1 MTHSAATARRASAWW
16 CGLALAAFQLVV
28 PVWAGL
34 FDMQL
39 RALHVLLTTAA
50 ILFAVPAF
58 RAPRLLWT
66 LLAADAAMVALAAAA
81 TLPVYAEWEA
91 IITLAA
97 VAEPIDLVL
106 GAVLSLI
113 VLEAA
118 RRGAGSAIP
127 IMVLL
132 AFGYV
137 FVGPLMPG
145 IWVHPGFPPGYVI
158 EQLYFSSGGLFGS
171 LTGTSA
177 TFVAIFILFG
187 ALLQAT
193 GGGQTFM
200 DLALLVAGRRI
211 GGPAKVGV
219 VASALFG
226 MISGSAVANVSVTG
240 NYTIPLMRKL
250 GYQPDFAGGVEA
262 MSSTG
267 GGITPPVMGIAAF
280 IMADFLN
287 VPYLHVIGWAAIPCL
302 LFYIGIL
309 AGVHFEAE
317 RAGLAPVPASELPR
331 PRDVLTWRRLTPLA
345 VPIGLLLVLLF
356 GGASLTEAGF
366 WACVSAMAL
375 YLLAD
380 LSGAG
385 LRLRV
390 LALVDALATGGTA
403 VAQVAPVLVAVSM
416 FTALLGLTGVAPK
429 VSSVILE
436 LGGGNV
442 VGALAVAALVPLL
455 LGAPLPVTATY
466 ILSAALIAPALVRL
480 GLDVAAVHMFLLYWA
495 TLASVT
501 PPTCTACVIAANIAG
516 GNWFRTALVGMRLG
530 FVAFLVPFFF
540 VLNPA
545 LIARGPAVEVAIAA
559 VSGAAGAIFMAAG
572 FFGWFRTR
580 LNALLRL
587 VYLGAGV
594 MLLAPSMALLAAGAG
609 AAALGVGAETLRARR
624 ARVPTLRRDRRGQR

>member
-1 MTHSAATARRASAWW
+1 MTHPAETARRACAWW
-16 CGLALAAFQLVV
+16 SGLALASFQLVV
-28 PVWAGL
+28 PVWAEL

-50 ILFAVPAF
+50 ILFAVPAL

-66 LLAADAAMVALAAAA
+66 LLAADAVMAALAAAA

-106 GAVLSLI
+106 GAALSLI

-118 RRGAGSAIP
+118 RRGAGAAIP
-127 IMVLL
+127 VMVLL

-200 DLALLVAGRRI
+200 DLALLIAGRRI

-219 VASALFG
+219 MASALFG

-240 NYTIPLMRKL
+240 NYTIPLMRRL

-317 RAGLAPVPASELPR
+317 RAGLAPVPAAELPK
-331 PRDVLTWRRLTPLA
+331 PRAVLTLPRLAPLFL
-345 VPIGLLLVLLF
+345 PIGLLLVLLF
-356 GGASLTEAGF
+356 SGASLTEAGF
-366 WACVSAMAL
+366 WACVAVMAL
-375 YLLAD
+375 FLLAD
-380 LSGAG
+380 LSRAG

-390 LALVDALATGGTA
+390 LALIDALAKGGTA

-429 VSSVILE
+429 VSSIILE
-436 LGGGNV
+436 LGAGNI
-442 VGALAVAALVPLL
+442 VGALAVAALIPLL

-545 LIARGPAVEVAIAA
+545 LIARGPGVEVLIAA
-559 VSGAAGAIFMAAG
+559 VSGGAGAVLMAAG

-580 LNALLRL
+580 LTALLRL
-587 VYLGAGV
+587 IYLAAGV
-594 MLLAPSMALLAAGAG
+594 LLLAPSMALLAAGAG
-609 AAALGVGAETLRARR
+609 VAALGLGVETLRARR
-624 ARVPTLRRDRRGQR
+624 ALTPR

>member
-1 MTHSAATARRASAWW
+1 MMHPAETARRAAAWW
-16 CGLALAAFQLVV
+16 SGLALASFQLVV

-50 ILFAVPAF
+50 ILFAMPAL

-66 LLAADAAMVALAAAA
+66 LLVVDAAMVALAAAA

-106 GAVLSLI
+106 GAALGLI

-118 RRGAGSAIP
+118 RRGAGAAIP

-200 DLALLVAGRRI
+200 DLALLIAGRRI

-226 MISGSAVANVSVTG
+226 MISGSAVATVTG
-240 NYTIPLMRKL
+240 NYTIPLMRRL
-250 GYQPDFAGGVEA
+250 GYQADFAGGVEA

-317 RAGLAPVPASELPR
+317 RAGLAPVPAADLPR
-331 PRDVLTWRRLTPLA
+331 PREVLTLPRLAPLF
-345 VPIGLLLVLLF
+345 VPIGLLLFLLF
-356 GGASLTEAGF
+356 SGASLTEAGF
-366 WACVSAMAL
+366 WACVAVMAL
-375 YLLAD
+375 FLAAD
-380 LSGAG
+380 RSRAG
-385 LRLRV
+385 LRLRA
-390 LALVDALATGGTA
+390 LALIDALAKGGTA

-429 VSSVILE
+429 VSSIILE
-436 LGGGNV
+436 LGAGNI
-442 VGALAVAALVPLL
+442 VGALAVAALIPLL

-545 LIARGPAVEVAIAA
+545 LIARGPAAEVLIAA
-559 VSGAAGAIFMAAG
+559 VSGGAGALFMAAG
-572 FFGWFRTR
+572 FFGWLRTR

-587 VYLGAGV
+587 LYLGAGV
-594 MLLAPSMALLAAGAG
+594 LLLAPSMALLAAGAG
-609 AAALGVGAETLRARR
+609 VAAVGIATETLRARR
-624 ARVPTLRRDRRGQR
+624 ALTTR

>member
-1 MTHSAATARRASAWW
+1 MTHSAETARRAAAWW
-16 CGLALAAFQLVV
+16 SGLALAAFQLVV

-50 ILFAVPAF
+50 ILFAVPAL
-58 RAPRLLWT
+58 RASALLWT
-66 LLAADAAMVALAAAA
+66 LLIADAAMVALAAAA

-91 IITLAA
+91 IITFAA

-106 GAVLSLI
+106 GAALGLI

-118 RRGAGSAIP
+118 RRGAGAAIP
-127 IMVLL
+127 VMVLL

-171 LTGTSA
+171 LTGISA

-200 DLALLVAGRRI
+200 DLALLIAGRRI

-240 NYTIPLMRKL
+240 NYTIPLMRRL

-317 RAGLAPVPASELPR
+317 RAGLAPVPAAELPK
-331 PRDVLTWRRLTPLA
+331 PREVLTPRRLAPLTA
-345 VPIGLLLVLLF
+345 PIGLLLFLLF
-356 GGASLTEAGF
+356 SGASLTAAGF
-366 WACVSAMAL
+366 WACVSVMAL

-380 LSGAG
+380 RSRAG
-385 LRLRV
+385 VRMRV
-390 LALVDALATGGTA
+390 LTLVDALAKGGTA

-429 VSSVILE
+429 VSSIILE
-436 LGGGNV
+436 LGAGNI
-442 VGALAVAALVPLL
+442 VGALAVAALIPLL

-545 LIARGPAVEVAIAA
+545 LIARGPTVEVLVAA
-559 VSGAAGAIFMAAG
+559 ASGGAGAVLMAAG
-572 FFGWFRTR
+572 FFGWLRTR
-580 LNALLRL
+580 LNAALRL
-587 VYLGAGV
+587 IYLAAGV
-594 MLLAPSMALLAAGAG
+594 LLLAPSTVLLAAGAG
-609 AAALGVGAETLRARR
+609 LAALGLGAETLRARR
-624 ARVPTLRRDRRGQR
+624 ALTPR

>member
-1 MTHSAATARRASAWW
+1 MTHPAETARRAAAWW
-16 CGLALAAFQLVV
+16 SGLALALFQLVV

-39 RALHVLLTTAA
+39 RALHVLLTSAA

-58 RAPRLLWT
+58 RASALPWALLI
-66 LLAADAAMVALAAAA
+66 ADAAMVALAAAA
-81 TLPVYAEWEA
+81 TLPVYVEWEA
-91 IITLAA
+91 IITFAA

-106 GAVLSLI
+106 GAALGLI

-132 AFGYV
+132 MFAYV

-145 IWVHPGFPPGYVI
+145 IWVHPGFPLDYVI

-200 DLALLVAGRRI
+200 DLALLIAGRRI

-240 NYTIPLMRKL
+240 NYTIPLMRRL

-302 LFYIGIL
+302 LFYIGIV

-317 RAGLAPVPASELPR
+317 RAGLAPVPAADLPK
-331 PRDVLTWRRLTPLA
+331 PREVLTPARLAPLV

-356 GGASLTEAGF
+356 RGASLTEAGF

-375 YLLAD
+375 YLFAD
-380 LSGAG
+380 LSRDGMRH
-385 LRLRV
+385 RLAV
-390 LALVDALATGGTA
+390 LIDALAKGGIA
-403 VAQVAPVLVAVSM
+403 VAQVAPLLIAVSM

-429 VSSVILE
+429 LSSIILE
-436 LGGGNV
+436 LGAGNL
-442 VGALAVAALVPLL
+442 VGALAVAALIPLL

-501 PPTCTACVIAANIAG
+501 PPTCTACVIAANISG

-545 LIARGPAVEVAIAA
+545 LIARGPTAEVLIAA
-559 VSGAAGAIFMAAG
+559 ASGAAGALFMAAG

-580 LNALLRL
+580 LNAALRL
-587 VYLGAGV
+587 VYLAAGV
-594 MLLAPSMALLAAGAG
+594 LLLAPSTALLAAGAG
-609 AAALGVGAETLRARR
+609 VAALGLGAETLRARR
-624 ARVPTLRRDRRGQR
+624 ALTPR

>member
-1 MTHSAATARRASAWW
+1 MTHPGETARRAAAWW

-58 RAPRLLWT
+58 RAPRLLWA
-66 LLAADAAMVALAAAA
+66 LLAADAVMVALAASA

-97 VAEPIDLVL
+97 AAEPIDLVL
-106 GAVLSLI
+106 GAALSLI

-118 RRGAGSAIP
+118 RRGAGAAIP

-145 IWVHPGFPPGYVI
+145 IWVHPGFPLDYVI

-177 TFVAIFILFG
+177 TFVAMFILFG

-200 DLALLVAGRRI
+200 DLAMLIAGRHI

-240 NYTIPLMRKL
+240 NYTIPLMRRL

-317 RAGLAPVPASELPR
+317 RAGLAPVPAADLPKPREVLTLPR
-331 PRDVLTWRRLTPLA
+331 LAPLF
-345 VPIGLLLVLLF
+345 VPIGLLLFLLF
-356 GGASLTEAGF
+356 SGASLTEAGF
-366 WACVSAMAL
+366 WACVAVIAL
-375 YLLAD
+375 FLLAD
-380 LSGAG
+380 LSRAG
-385 LRLRV
+385 LRQRV
-390 LALVDALATGGTA
+390 LTLIDALAKGGTA

-429 VSSVILE
+429 VSSIILE
-436 LGGGNV
+436 LGAGNII
-442 VGALAVAALVPLL
+442 GALAVAALIPLL

-501 PPTCTACVIAANIAG
+501 PPTCTACVIAANISG

-545 LIARGPAVEVAIAA
+545 LIARGPTIEVLIAA
-559 VSGAAGAIFMAAG
+559 VSGGAGALFMAAG

-587 VYLGAGV
+587 IYLGAGV
-594 MLLAPSMALLAAGAG
+594 LLLAPSMALLAAGA
-609 AAALGVGAETLRARR
+609 AVAALGIGTETLRARR
-624 ARVPTLRRDRRGQR
+624 AGAPTLR

>member
-1 MTHSAATARRASAWW
+1 MTHPAETTRRAAAWW
-16 CGLALAAFQLVV
+16 CGLALASFQLVV

-50 ILFAVPAF
+50 ILLAVPGF
-58 RAPRLLWT
+58 RAPRLLWA
-66 LLAADAAMVALAAAA
+66 LLVADAVMVALAAAA

-106 GAVLSLI
+106 GAALSLI

-145 IWVHPGFPPGYVI
+145 IWVHPGFPIDYVI

-200 DLALLVAGRRI
+200 DLAMLIAGRRI

-240 NYTIPLMRKL
+240 NYTIPLMRRL

-280 IMADFLN
+280 IMADLLN

-317 RAGLAPVPASELPR
+317 RAGLAPVPAAELPK
-331 PRDVLTWRRLTPLA
+331 PREVLTLPRLAPLF
-345 VPIGLLLVLLF
+345 VPIGLLLFLLF
-356 GGASLTEAGF
+356 SGASLTEAGF
-366 WACVSAMAL
+366 WACVSVMAL
-375 YLLAD
+375 FLFAD
-380 LSGAG
+380 VSRAG
-385 LRLRV
+385 VRMRV
-390 LALVDALATGGTA
+390 LTLVDALAKGGTT

-429 VSSVILE
+429 VSSIILE
-436 LGGGNV
+436 LGAGNI
-442 VGALAVAALVPLL
+442 VGALAVAALIPLL

-501 PPTCTACVIAANIAG
+501 PPTCTACVIAANISG

-545 LIARGPAVEVAIAA
+545 LIARGPVVEVLIAA
-559 VSGAAGAIFMAAG
+559 VSGGAGALFMAAG

-587 VYLGAGV
+587 IYLGAGV
-594 MLLAPSMALLAAGAG
+594 LLLAPSMVLLAAGAG
-609 AAALGVGAETLRARR
+609 VAALGIGAETLRARR
-624 ARVPTLRRDRRGQR
+624 ALPTR